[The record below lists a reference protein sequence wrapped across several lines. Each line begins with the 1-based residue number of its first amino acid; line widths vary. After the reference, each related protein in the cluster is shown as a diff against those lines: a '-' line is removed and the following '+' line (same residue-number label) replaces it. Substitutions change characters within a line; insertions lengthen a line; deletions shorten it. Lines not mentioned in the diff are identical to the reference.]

1 MRARDLAVE
10 AWRNVRLSGIR
21 TLGLILAIAFIFG
34 SSVASELAVSSQI
47 LRDHREF
54 VDAGGYVAVGVGLTP
69 AGIPAQ
75 VCGGLRSRE
84 AVLAAGFVAD
94 LERRSVRSEPGRSFR
109 TVGIGVG
116 TLDVFDPDR
125 PPEVG
130 GEVAVGG
137 ALVEELG
144 IASGGYMSFAES
156 GDTSMLRRVSA
167 VYDSSVRA
175 PRYGTVVAAV
185 MPSLVSANECWVEF
199 SPQMYSAGATA
210 LRVDLMVDDKAAIV
224 SRVVDPGYD
233 LVQAQDDLAT
243 RAERFAWAV
252 GGLVVG
258 ALLWLVSW
266 MRRADYALLRAIG
279 WGSLPTAVL
288 IQLEHLYLVVIGGT
302 IGWLW
307 ATVLGEATT
316 VASLTTDQLFIAGK
330 SAVSLGLLAMSI
342 GALVTITT
350 GGGKAILS
358 LLKHE

>member
-1 MRARDLAVE
+1 MRVRDLVVE

-21 TLGLILAIAFIFG
+21 TLGLILAIAFIVG
-34 SSVASELAVSSQI
+34 SGVASELAVSSQI
-47 LRDHREF
+47 LRDHQEF
-54 VDAGGYVAVGVGLTP
+54 VDTGGYVAVGVGLTP
-69 AGIPAQ
+69 AGVPAQ
-75 VCGGLRSRE
+75 VCGGLRSRD
-84 AVLAAGFVAD
+84 AVLSAGFVAD

-109 TVGIGVG
+109 TIGIDVG
-116 TLDVFDPDR
+116 TLDVFDPAR
-125 PPEVG
+125 LPEAG
-130 GEVAVGG
+130 GQVAVGG
-137 ALVEELG
+137 SLVDELG
-144 IASGGYMSFAES
+144 VSPGGYMNFAES
-156 GDTSMLRRVSA
+156 DTTSMLRRVTA

-210 LRVDLMVDDKAAIV
+210 LRVDLMIDDKAAIV

-233 LVQAQDDLAT
+233 LVQAQDDLAN

-288 IQLEHLYLVVIGGT
+288 IQLENLYLVAIGGT
-302 IGWLW
+302 VGWLW
-307 ATVLGEATT
+307 AVVFSEATT
-316 VASLTTDQLFIAGK
+316 GGSLTTDQLFIAGT
-330 SAVSLGLLAMSI
+330 AAASLGLLALSV